1 MNMNTNRFKGTGVAV
16 ITPFKQDKSIDFE
29 AFGNVIEF
37 LIQNGIDYIVALGTT
52 GESATMNKDEK
63 GQVIE
68 FAVSR
73 VNARIPV
80 VVGIGGNN
88 TTQIVDAIEHSNLE
102 KVDGIL
108 SVAPYYN
115 KPQQGGLYEHYKA
128 ISQASPAP
136 IIVYNVPGRTGVN
149 ITAETTLRLAHD
161 FENIAAVKE
170 ASGNLPQIMEIVH
183 NKPNDFTVVSG
194 DDNLTLPIMAIG
206 GEGAISVVAN
216 AFPAAYSNMVNAALK
231 GDFMQARKLHYQLLA
246 AMKAFFADGNP
257 AGIKAAMAA
266 RGLCVNALRLPL
278 VPVKKEIDEW
288 IQSIVQ

>member
-1 MNMNTNRFKGTGVAV
+1 MNTNRFKGTGVAV